1 MAPPIPVPGWL
12 KVVLILIVV
21 GVLVLAFMLYNINSN
36 MAIMDQ
42 KGKNLRG
49 WALENAIWAGHV
61 NADHL
66 TEDHTKMKVAPS
78 HIPPPPNP
86 PPEW

>member
-1 MAPPIPVPGWL
+1 MTPPVPVPGWL

-21 GVLVLAFMLYNINSN
+21 GVLVLAFMLYNINSH
-36 MAIMDQ
+36 MAIMDA
-42 KGKNLRG
+42 KGRNLRE
-49 WALENAIWAGHV
+49 WARVTAVWADHV

-66 TEDHTKMKVAPS
+66 SEDHTKMKVAPS
-78 HIPPPPNP
+78 HISPPPNP